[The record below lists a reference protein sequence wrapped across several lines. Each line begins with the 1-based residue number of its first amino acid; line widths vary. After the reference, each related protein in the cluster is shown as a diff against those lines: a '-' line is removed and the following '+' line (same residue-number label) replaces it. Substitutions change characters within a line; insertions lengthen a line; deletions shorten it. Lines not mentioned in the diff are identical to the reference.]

1 MELLTLEQ
9 IEGFPKPLDA
19 DEELK
24 NDYINL
30 ESTLSLS
37 CVYHAVK
44 WLINQNRE
52 STYYSDY
59 INFER
64 SLSPFRYR
72 SSQITV
78 GEELLITESII
89 YLSEQTT
96 SRGNIRYEIADAF
109 VHATGENGHQHFIN
123 LIKRRISQMISINNR
138 QQNSE
143 ADNLFERISEIFNSE
158 EYCFHMDDTELIC
171 FDCAEE
177 IQKQIESM
185 MLQNENLEDDL
196 TSVKSLFR
204 RSFEQVRYNPD
215 SRISQ
220 RIYST
225 ENLLGMIFLMCKI
238 FQSKFKVNDFYEIIR
253 DLVVIWENQQPL
265 LYDGVNE
272 EDMDTFQFAIGMY
285 EENELYEYSILDSE
299 ISTFLNSL
307 ELEQIYS
314 ILAIMGHPRFRT
326 NRLLAQRI
334 NKSEEY
340 ARQLKQ
346 YTQQELQN
354 FFDNHEET
362 DSEDQEYAIRI
373 ISTKCQEMAGINE

>member
-1 MELLTLEQ
+1 MEFLTLEQ

-64 SLSPFRYR
+64 SSSPFRHR
-72 SSQITV
+72 SNQITV
-78 GEELLITESII
+78 GEELLLTESII
-89 YLSEQTT
+89 YLSKQTT
-96 SRGNIRYEIADAF
+96 STGNVRYEIADALI
-109 VHATGENGHQHFIN
+109 HATGENGHEHFIN
-123 LIKRRISQMISINNR
+123 LIKKRISQMISINNR
-138 QQNSE
+138 KQNSE

-158 EYCFHMDDTELIC
+158 EYCFHVDDSELFC

-177 IQKQIESM
+177 IQKQVESM
-185 MLQNENLEDDL
+185 MLQSVDLEDNL
-196 TSVKSLFR
+196 TSVKSLIK

-215 SRISQ
+215 SKISQ

-225 ENLLGMIFLMCKI
+225 ENLLGMIYLMCKT

-346 YTQQELQN
+346 STQQELQN
-354 FFDNHEET
+354 FFDNHQET
-362 DSEDQEYAIRI
+362 DSEDQEYAIRV

>member
-1 MELLTLEQ
+1 MEFLTLEQ
-9 IEGFPKPLDA
+9 IEEFPQPMDA
-19 DEELK
+19 DEEMK
-24 NDYINL
+24 NNYINL
-30 ESTLSLS
+30 ESILSLS
-37 CVYHAVK
+37 CVYHAVR

-52 STYYSDY
+52 STYYSEY

-64 SLSPFRYR
+64 SSSPFTHR
-72 SSQITV
+72 SSQITI
-78 GEELLITESII
+78 GEELLLTESII
-89 YLSEQTT
+89 YLSKQTT
-96 SRGNIRYEIADAF
+96 STGNIRYEIADAF
-109 VHATGENGHQHFIN
+109 VHATGENGHEHFIN

-143 ADNLFERISEIFNSE
+143 ADNLFERISDIFNSE
-158 EYCFHMDDTELIC
+158 EYCFHVDDAELFC
-171 FDCAEE
+171 FDCTEE
-177 IQKQIESM
+177 IKKQVESM
-185 MLQNENLEDDL
+185 MLQNEDLDDSL
-196 TSVKSLFR
+196 TSVKSLIR
-204 RSFEQVRYNPD
+204 RSFEQVRYNPN
-215 SRISQ
+215 SKINQ

-225 ENLLGMIFLMCKI
+225 ENLLGMIYLMCKI

-334 NKSEEY
+334 NRSEEY

-346 YTQQELQN
+346 STQQELQN

-362 DSEDQEYAIRI
+362 DSEDQEYAIRV

>member
-1 MELLTLEQ
+1 MEKNLYIDASHPNETRIILKSTNSIEEYEFEDKNNLTFKNNIYLGTISRVEPSLQAAFVNFGRDRHGFLAFNDIQSDYYQ
-9 IEGFPKPLDA
+9 IPSEDKEKIKEA
-19 DEELK
+19 EEE
-24 NDYINL
+24 I
-30 ESTLSLS
+30 
-37 CVYHAVK
+37 
-44 WLINQNRE
+44 RE
-52 STYYSDY
+52 S
-59 INFER
+59 
-64 SLSPFRYR
+64 L
-72 SSQITV
+72 
-78 GEELLITESII
+78 
-89 YLSEQTT
+89 
-96 SRGNIRYEIADAF
+96 
-109 VHATGENGHQHFIN
+109 
-123 LIKRRISQMISINNR
+123 K
-138 QQNSE
+138 
-143 ADNLFERISEIFNSE
+143 
-158 EYCFHMDDTELIC
+158 
-171 FDCAEE
+171 
-177 IQKQIESM
+177 
-185 MLQNENLEDDL
+185 NENLEDDL
-196 TSVKSLFR
+196 TSVRSFFR

-238 FQSKFKVNDFYEIIR
+238 FQSKFRVNDFYEIIR

-346 YTQQELQN
+346 STQQELQN

-362 DSEDQEYAIRI
+362 DSEDQEYAIRV

>member
-1 MELLTLEQ
+1 MEFLNLEQ
-9 IEGFPKPLDA
+9 IREFPKPLDA

-24 NDYINL
+24 NNYINL

-44 WLINQNRE
+44 RLINQNRE

-64 SLSPFRYR
+64 SPSPFRHR
-72 SSQITV
+72 SGQITV
-78 GEELLITESII
+78 GEELLLTESII

-96 SRGNIRYEIADAF
+96 STGNIRYEIADAF
-109 VHATGENGHQHFIN
+109 VHATGENGHDHFIN

-158 EYCFHMDDTELIC
+158 EYCFHLEDTELIC

-177 IQKQIESM
+177 IQNQIDSM
-185 MLQNENLEDDL
+185 MLQNEDLEDSL
-196 TSVKSLFR
+196 TSVKRLFR

-215 SRISQ
+215 SRIGQ

-225 ENLLGMIFLMCKI
+225 ENLLGMIYVMCKI
-238 FQSKFKVNDFYEIIR
+238 FQNKFSVNDFYEIIR

-346 YTQQELQN
+346 STQQELQK
-354 FFDNHEET
+354 FFDNHKET
-362 DSEDQEYAIRI
+362 DTEDQEYAIKV